1 MDDEKAYLEAR
12 LKENGFGLE
21 PLTKGQKEDLT
32 RESDNYHK
40 QKKEFIDEISNNE
53 RKIKGLQKRI
63 QDLNIP
69 SIPGAKYLHDQ
80 NNYGMPCGLR
90 TAIFYGSIAA
100 MTNAEYYCLFCKT
113 NFYSEQ

>member
-21 PLTKGQKEDLT
+21 PLT
-32 RESDNYHK
+32 K

-90 TAIFYGSIAA
+90 TAIFYDSIAE